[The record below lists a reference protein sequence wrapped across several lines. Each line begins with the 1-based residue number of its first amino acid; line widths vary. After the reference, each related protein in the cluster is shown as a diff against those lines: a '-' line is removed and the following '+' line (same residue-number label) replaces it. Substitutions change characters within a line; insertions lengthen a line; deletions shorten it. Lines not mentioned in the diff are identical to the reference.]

1 MWTLI
6 LIAMHINNPS
16 DQPGRIEIEFKDR
29 TSCEYALASMKFE
42 LKFKSFKVEGECRK
56 LY

>member
-29 TSCEYALASMKFE
+29 ASCEFSLASMKFE

-56 LY
+56 QY

>member
-1 MWTLI
+1 MWTLL

-29 TSCEYALASMKFE
+29 ASCEFSLASMKFE

>member
-1 MWTLI
+1 MWILI
-6 LIAMHINNPS
+6 LIAMHINNPN
-16 DQPGRIEIEFKDR
+16 DRPGKIELEFKDR
-29 TSCEYALASMKFE
+29 ASCEHALASMKFE